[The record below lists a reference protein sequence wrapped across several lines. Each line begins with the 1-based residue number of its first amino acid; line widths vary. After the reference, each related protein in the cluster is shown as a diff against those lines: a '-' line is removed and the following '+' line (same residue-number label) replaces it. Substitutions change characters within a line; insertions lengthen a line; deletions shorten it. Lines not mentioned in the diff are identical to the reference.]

1 MDNMCIMKVSFETM
15 QQEFE
20 RVLLALSFPG
30 EKAHLCATVF
40 AKNSLDGVYSHGVN
54 RFPTFVGLVKEGLV
68 KPEGD
73 PVQIESL
80 GNLERWHGNLGL
92 GIYNATHCMNRAI
105 GLAKENGIGLVSIQN
120 TNHWMRGGTY
130 GWQAADAGC
139 IGICFTNA
147 IAGMP
152 PWGGKSP
159 ALGNNPLVIA
169 VPRNEGHIVLDMAM
183 SQYSYG
189 KLQEYT
195 LRGEHLPFPGGYD
208 DQGEL
213 TYDPAVVQKNKR
225 ALPIGF
231 WKGSGLALLI
241 DILVTSLSGG
251 RSTKQMT
258 MDKKEYGVSQVFI
271 AIHQKDY
278 HRSLIEAI
286 LAYTKSAEPAKPGD
300 TIAYPGENTMRTRIR
315 NSREGIP
322 VHDQVWESILKL

>member
-1 MDNMCIMKVSFETM
+1 MKIPFERM

-20 RVLLALSFPG
+20 RILRSLSFSMAKA
-30 EKAHLCATVF
+30 EKCASVF
-40 AKNSLDGVYSHGVN
+40 ASNSLDGVYSHGLN
-54 RFPTFVGLVKEGLV
+54 RFPTFVNMVKDGLVNPHAE
-68 KPEGD
+68 PEK
-73 PVQIESL
+73 IEANGSF
-80 GNLERWHGNLGL
+80 ERWHGHLGL
-92 GIYNATHCMNRAI
+92 GIYNADRCMNRAVE
-105 GLAKENGIGLVSIQN
+105 LAKENGIGLVAIQN

-169 VPRNEGHIVLDMAM
+169 VPRKEGHVVLDMAM

-189 KLQEYT
+189 KMQEYNFKH
-195 LRGEHLPFPGGYD
+195 ESLPFPGGYD
-208 DQGEL
+208 DEGNL
-213 TYDPAVVQKNKR
+213 TNVPSIIQKNKR

-251 RSTKQMT
+251 RSTKHIT
-258 MDKKEYGVSQVFI
+258 LDGKEFGVSQVFI
-271 AIHQKDY
+271 CIQQKEMQAA
-278 HRSLIEAI
+278 LIEEI
-286 LAYTKSAEPAKPGD
+286 LHYTKESGEAKPGGEI
-300 TIAYPGENTMRTRIR
+300 TYPGENTLRTRLK
-315 NSREGIP
+315 NTAEGIP
-322 VHDQVWESILKL
+322 VNEQVWEAILKL

>member
-1 MDNMCIMKVSFETM
+1 MRVPFETM
-15 QQEFE
+15 WREFE
-20 RVLLALSFPG
+20 RILLSLSFSD
-30 EKAHLCATVF
+30 EKARLCAMVF
-40 AKNSLDGVYSHGVN
+40 ANNSLDGVYSHGVN

-68 KPEGD
+68 KPGAE
-73 PVQIESL
+73 PARIESS
-80 GNLERWHGNLGL
+80 GNLERWDGNLGL
-92 GIYNATHCMNRAI
+92 GIYNATLCMNRAI
-105 GLAKENGIGLVSIQN
+105 DLAKDGGVGLVSIQN

-152 PWGGKSP
+152 PWGGKTP

-169 VPRNEGHIVLDMAM
+169 VPRSEGHIVLDMAM

-189 KLQEYT
+189 KLQEYS
-195 LRGEHLPFPGGYD
+195 LRGEQLPFPGGYD
-208 DQGEL
+208 DHGEL
-213 TYDPAVVQKNKR
+213 TYNPAVIQKNKR

-251 RSTKQMT
+251 RSTRDMT

-278 HRSLIEAI
+278 HHRLTEAI
-286 LAYTKSAEPAKPGD
+286 LDYTKGVEPAKAGGEI
-300 TIAYPGENTMRTRIR
+300 TYPGENTLRTRMR
-315 NSREGIP
+315 NTHEGIP
-322 VHDQVWESILKL
+322 VHDQVWESILGL

>member
-1 MDNMCIMKVSFETM
+1 MKVSFETM
-15 QQEFE
+15 KQEFE
-20 RVLLALSFPG
+20 RILLSLKFPQH
-30 EKAHLCATVF
+30 KAQLCANVF
-40 AKNSLDGVYSHGVN
+40 ASNSLDGVYSHGVN
-54 RFPTFVGLVKEGLV
+54 RFPTFVGMVKEGLV
-68 KPEGD
+68 KPAEE
-73 PVQIESL
+73 PTQIESL
-80 GNLERWHGNLGL
+80 GSFERWHGNLGL

-105 GLAKENGIGLVSIQN
+105 DLAKENGIGLVSIQN

-152 PWGGKSP
+152 PWGGKTP

-169 VPRNEGHIVLDMAM
+169 VPRAEGHIVLDMAM

-195 LRGEHLPFPGGYD
+195 LRGEQLPFPGGYD

-213 TYDPAVVQKNKR
+213 TSDPTIVQKNKR
-225 ALPIGF
+225 ALPIGY

-241 DILVTSLSGG
+241 DILVTSLGGG
-251 RSTKQMT
+251 RSTWEMT

-271 AIHQKDY
+271 AIHQRD
-278 HRSLIEAI
+278 HHHHLVEAI
-286 LAYTKSAEPAKPGD
+286 LQYTKNAEPAKAGGEI
-300 TIAYPGENTMRTRIR
+300 TYPGENTLRTRIR

>member
-1 MDNMCIMKVSFETM
+1 MRIHFEKL

-20 RVLLALSFPG
+20 RVLLALSFTK
-30 EKAHLCATVF
+30 EKAEKCAIVF
-40 AKNSLDGVYSHGVN
+40 ANNSLDGVYSHGLN
-54 RFPTFVGLVKEGLV
+54 RFPTFVNMVKEGLV
-68 KPEGD
+68 DPHAEPERIGGD
-73 PVQIESL
+73 
-80 GNLERWHGNLGL
+80 GNLERWHGHFGL
-92 GIYNATHCMNRAI
+92 GIYNATLCMNRAME
-105 GLAKENGIGLVSIQN
+105 LSRENGIGLVAIQN

-169 VPRNEGHIVLDMAM
+169 VPRKEGHIVLDMAM

-189 KLQEYT
+189 KLQEYNFKNET
-195 LRGEHLPFPGGYD
+195 LPFPGGYD
-208 DQGEL
+208 DEGQL
-213 TYDPAVVQKNKR
+213 TDNPATIIKNKR

-251 RSTKQMT
+251 RSTKQIT
-258 MDKKEYGVSQVFI
+258 LDKKEYGVSQVFI
-271 AIHQKDY
+271 SIRQPDLHS
-278 HRSLIEAI
+278 SLTEQI
-286 LAYTKSAEPAKPGD
+286 LAYTRESTPENEGGK
-300 TIAYPGENTMRTRIR
+300 IQYPGEQTLRTRLQNR
-315 NSREGIP
+315 KDGIP
-322 VHDQVWESILKL
+322 VNEAIWESILKL